1 MTKKIFRSIVLVA
14 ASVLLASLVI
24 ILSCFYD
31 YFARL
36 QKQQLK
42 DELYLAAASI
52 EESGVLY
59 LQNLSSE
66 SFRLTLVAKNGSVIY
81 DTAVD
86 AKTLED
92 HTDREE
98 IKEAFETGRGESV
111 RYSSTMLE
119 KTIYCAKR
127 LSDGSVLRISV
138 NRATVGAIA
147 LGMVSPV
154 IAVGIGALILSGV
167 LASHLS
173 KRIVAPLNQ
182 LDLEHPLENDS
193 YEELSPLLSRI
204 NKQRAQISDQLSE
217 LRYKTEE
224 FEQITDNMK
233 EGLVLIDRSENV
245 VSINPAAKKI
255 FSATDDCTGKS
266 FLTVDRSRDFNVAI
280 KSAFEN
286 GHSEI
291 RSQKD
296 GRTYQFDISRI
307 DSEECSF
314 GAVILAFDITEHEN
328 SEKARREFTANV
340 SHELK
345 TPLQG
350 IIGSAELIENGLVK
364 QEDMPRFVGH
374 IRTEAQRLVNLVN
387 DIIRLSQL
395 DEGVSLPKERVDLL
409 AVAKEAARDLDAA
422 AADKK
427 VSLSVEG
434 ESVFVDGIKR
444 LLYEIVYNLGENA
457 VKYNVENGNVVISV
471 AAKDKN
477 AVLTV
482 SDSGIGI
489 APEHQNRIFERF
501 YRVDKSHSKASGG
514 TGLGLSIVKHAVL
527 QHGGK
532 TEIESEPGK
541 GTVIRVILP
550 FAAK

>member
-42 DELYLAAASI
+42 DELYLAAASV

-59 LQNLSSE
+59 LQNLSSK

-167 LASHLS
+167 LASRLS

-233 EGLVLIDRSENV
+233 EGLVIIDRSENV
-245 VSINPAAKKI
+245 VSIKPAAK
-255 FSATDDCTGKS
+255 
-266 FLTVDRSRDFNVAI
+266 
-280 KSAFEN
+280 
-286 GHSEI
+286 
-291 RSQKD
+291 
-296 GRTYQFDISRI
+296 
-307 DSEECSF
+307 
-314 GAVILAFDITEHEN
+314 
-328 SEKARREFTANV
+328 
-340 SHELK
+340 
-345 TPLQG
+345 
-350 IIGSAELIENGLVK
+350 
-364 QEDMPRFVGH
+364 
-374 IRTEAQRLVNLVN
+374 
-387 DIIRLSQL
+387 
-395 DEGVSLPKERVDLL
+395 
-409 AVAKEAARDLDAA
+409 
-422 AADKK
+422 
-427 VSLSVEG
+427 
-434 ESVFVDGIKR
+434 
-444 LLYEIVYNLGENA
+444 
-457 VKYNVENGNVVISV
+457 
-471 AAKDKN
+471 
-477 AVLTV
+477 
-482 SDSGIGI
+482 
-489 APEHQNRIFERF
+489 
-501 YRVDKSHSKASGG
+501 
-514 TGLGLSIVKHAVL
+514 
-527 QHGGK
+527 
-532 TEIESEPGK
+532 
-541 GTVIRVILP
+541 
-550 FAAK
+550 

>member
-42 DELYLAAASI
+42 DELYLAAASV

-167 LASHLS
+167 LASRLS

-266 FLTVDRSRDFNVAI
+266 FLTVDRSRDFNAAI
-280 KSAFEN
+280 KSAF
-286 GHSEI
+286 
-291 RSQKD
+291 
-296 GRTYQFDISRI
+296 
-307 DSEECSF
+307 
-314 GAVILAFDITEHEN
+314 
-328 SEKARREFTANV
+328 RRN
-340 SHELK
+340 
-345 TPLQG
+345 PW
-350 IIGSAELIENGLVK
+350 I
-364 QEDMPRFVGH
+364 
-374 IRTEAQRLVNLVN
+374 
-387 DIIRLSQL
+387 
-395 DEGVSLPKERVDLL
+395 
-409 AVAKEAARDLDAA
+409 
-422 AADKK
+422 
-427 VSLSVEG
+427 
-434 ESVFVDGIKR
+434 
-444 LLYEIVYNLGENA
+444 
-457 VKYNVENGNVVISV
+457 
-471 AAKDKN
+471 
-477 AVLTV
+477 
-482 SDSGIGI
+482 
-489 APEHQNRIFERF
+489 
-501 YRVDKSHSKASGG
+501 
-514 TGLGLSIVKHAVL
+514 
-527 QHGGK
+527 
-532 TEIESEPGK
+532 
-541 GTVIRVILP
+541 
-550 FAAK
+550 